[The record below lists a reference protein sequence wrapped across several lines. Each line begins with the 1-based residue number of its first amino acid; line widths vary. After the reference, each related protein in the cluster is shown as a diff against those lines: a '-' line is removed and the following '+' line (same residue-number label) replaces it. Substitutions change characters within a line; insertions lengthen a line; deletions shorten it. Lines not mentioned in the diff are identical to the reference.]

1 MKEAA
6 HMKPARVSA
15 LWSFEIL
22 PPQEVAA
29 SPECHSRP
37 HGLFLLSV
45 LICDSGTQWTGK
57 RFTAGGGGRPF
68 PNKLFFIFVEITCKF

>member
-1 MKEAA
+1 MEEVA

-22 PPQEVAA
+22 PPQEVAV
-29 SPECHSRP
+29 SPECHSCP
-37 HGLFLLSV
+37 HGPFLLSV

-57 RFTAGGGGRPF
+57 RFTAGGEGRGRPF
-68 PNKLFFIFVEITCKF
+68 PNKLFLYL